1 MRFWHTIVRDMRTI
15 KKNAIDWLLPE
26 VRKEVLAL
34 LLTSPH
40 QSWHLRDIARK
51 TGFAPGTV
59 QRELTGLSQA
69 EIVIKR
75 KDGNRMYY
83 QANRSCPIFPEL
95 SGLLRK
101 TAGLADVLKDALKPL
116 SKKIRAAFVYGSFAA
131 DSLKSDSDIDLMVIG
146 SCGFGEVVA
155 AIGKTQNKLGREINP
170 SVYPV
175 DEFRKK
181 TAAGHHFLK
190 TVLASPKVFLIGEEN
205 GLEKLV

>member
-1 MRFWHTIVRDMRTI
+1 MRTT
-15 KKNAIDWLLPE
+15 KKAAIDWLLPE

-34 LLTSPH
+34 LLTSPQ

-51 TGFAPGTV
+51 TGFALGTI
-59 QRELTGLSQA
+59 QRELTGLAQA
-69 EIVIKR
+69 EIVLRR

-83 QANRSCPIFPEL
+83 QANKGCPIFPEL

-101 TAGLADVLKDALKPL
+101 TAGLADILKDALKPL

-131 DSLKSDSDIDLMVIG
+131 NSLRAGSDVDLMVIG

-155 AIGKTQNKLGREINP
+155 AVGKTQEELGREINP

-181 TAAGHHFLK
+181 MAAGHHFLK
-190 TVLASPKVFLIGEEN
+190 TVLAGPKVFLIGDEYE
-205 GLEKLV
+205 LERLA

>member
-1 MRFWHTIVRDMRTI
+1 MRTA
-15 KKNAIDWLLPE
+15 KKSAIDWLFPE

-34 LLTSPH
+34 LLTSPQ

-51 TGFAPGTV
+51 TGFALGTV
-59 QRELTGLSQA
+59 QRELAGLAQA
-69 EIVIKR
+69 EIVLKR

-101 TAGLADVLKDALKPL
+101 TAGLADILKEALKPL

-131 DSLKSDSDIDLMVIG
+131 NSLKAGSDVDLMVIG

-155 AIGKTQNKLGREINP
+155 AVGKTQDKLGREINP
-170 SVYPV
+170 SVYPA

-190 TVLASPKVFLIGEEN
+190 TVLAGPKIFLVGDEN
-205 GLEKLV
+205 ELEKLA